1 LRYSLAVLIGLAELA
16 PSYVENELNA
26 SAVQQQDLLLA
37 QARNNHGY
45 DAIPTWAIDECDSK
59 GACCDV
65 HDDCF
70 SRYGCNVSSWV
81 FGSAQCQTCN
91 TAVVNCFRNS
101 NLGPS
106 RCCRAGNCGR
116 PIIG

>member
-1 LRYSLAVLIGLAELA
+1 
-16 PSYVENELNA
+16 LNA
-26 SAVQQQDLLLA
+26 GAGQQQDLLLA

-45 DAIPTWAIDECDSK
+45 DAIPNWVI
-59 GACCDV
+59 
-65 HDDCF
+65 DCF

-81 FGSAQCQTCN
+81 FGSAQCQACN

-106 RCCRAGNCGR
+106 RCCRADNYGR